1 MNKKMVTYE
10 IDLANLPPLIDEQ
23 IAELKALGEK
33 PDGEIDFS
41 DIPRLTP
48 EFFKE
53 AMRNPYFKPIKKS
66 TTVRIDADILAWLRE
81 PGKGYQSRI
90 NEILRRAM
98 FRAQVAER
106 KAAEEQRRAARASE
120 SASPGTAEPSNAERA
135 AVSR

>member
-1 MNKKMVTYE
+1 MKKKMVSFVM
-10 IDLANLPPLIDEQ
+10 DLHNPPPLSEEELARLNGLDER
-23 IAELKALGEK
+23 EV
-33 PDGEIDFS
+33 DFS

-53 AMRNPYFKPIKKS
+53 AIRNPWFKPIKKS
-66 TTVRIDADILAWLRE
+66 TTVRIDADILAWLRA

-106 KAAEEQRRAARASE
+106 KAAEEQRRTARA
-120 SASPGTAEPSNAERA
+120 AANPGKADQTDAEPA
-135 AVSR
+135 ALSRGLNP